1 MFRNHLKIALRNISR
16 HKFISFVN
24 LFGLTVGIASCLLI
38 IIYILH
44 ELSYDKYNDHPENL
58 YRVTRVFRNQENGN
72 VSLHLGTVAPPVGP
86 LLKHEFPQIEKMTQL
101 LGASNVS
108 VRYKE
113 KVFTEYDVYFAD
125 ENLFGIFKVNVTKGN
140 PRTALGEPYSVM
152 LSEEVAAK
160 YFGSE
165 DPMNKVVRID
175 NTKDFKVTGVYKAF
189 PANSHLHPSVMVSF
203 KTLNDPDIYGAENL
217 RTNWSNNSFLTYLRF
232 FPNTDIQQVEAK
244 FPSFLDKVFV
254 EPGARVKPSK
264 WTSLTLQRLTDIHL
278 RSHLDSEAEENG
290 DIKRVYIFS
299 AIALFILLI
308 ACINYMNL
316 STARSALRAKEIGI
330 RKVVGAERK
339 EIIRQFLTESVAITV
354 MAMGGAILLTLLC
367 LPFLNN
373 LSGTQLSFAVF
384 RQPLWI
390 GVLIGI
396 PLFVGLVSGIYPAL
410 FMSSFVPSRVLK
422 GLFKPGSSSISFRK
436 VLVTVQFTLSIVLI
450 IATVVVYRQ
459 LWFMQHKPLGFDK
472 EHIVTIPYNDAL
484 NKRFDSFRSALTS
497 SASIREVT
505 RSSRIP
511 SGRLLDTQGAEIQT
525 GDSLAPT
532 NADIK
537 YLAVDEYFISAYGI
551 HAMAGRTFSKD
562 FGTDTSAYV
571 LNESAVKVIGL
582 PSNQDAVGKNFSYG
596 GRRGKIIGVINDF
609 NFESLLQKIV
619 PLVLLY
625 PKGEE
630 DFGRISVKVEGGNVP
645 AALSKIEQ
653 TWKQF
658 LPEIPFEY
666 TFMDENFARLYEAQ
680 ERQGTIFSIFTGI
693 AIFIACLG
701 LFGLSSFAIS
711 QRMKEVGIRKV
722 LGANVNHI
730 VFLLSKDFMV
740 LVLLAAVIAFPVAW
754 YAMNKWLSEFAYR
767 ITISWWIFIAAA
779 LLTAIIALATV
790 SFLTI
795 RAAIANPVKSLR
807 SE

>member
-1 MFRNHLKIALRNISR
+1 
-16 HKFISFVN
+16 
-24 LFGLTVGIASCLLI
+24 
-38 IIYILH
+38 
-44 ELSYDKYNDHPENL
+44 
-58 YRVTRVFRNQENGN
+58 
-72 VSLHLGTVAPPVGP
+72 
-86 LLKHEFPQIEKMTQL
+86 
-101 LGASNVS
+101 
-108 VRYKE
+108 
-113 KVFTEYDVYFAD
+113 
-125 ENLFGIFKVNVTKGN
+125 
-140 PRTALGEPYSVM
+140 
-152 LSEEVAAK
+152 
-160 YFGSE
+160 
-165 DPMNKVVRID
+165 
-175 NTKDFKVTGVYKAF
+175 
-189 PANSHLHPSVMVSF
+189 
-203 KTLNDPDIYGAENL
+203 
-217 RTNWSNNSFLTYLRF
+217 
-232 FPNTDIQQVEAK
+232 
-244 FPSFLDKVFV
+244 
-254 EPGARVKPSK
+254 
-264 WTSLTLQRLTDIHL
+264 
-278 RSHLDSEAEENG
+278 
-290 DIKRVYIFS
+290 
-299 AIALFILLI
+299 
-308 ACINYMNL
+308 
-316 STARSALRAKEIGI
+316 
-330 RKVVGAERK
+330 
-339 EIIRQFLTESVAITV
+339 
-354 MAMGGAILLTLLC
+354 
-367 LPFLNN
+367 
-373 LSGTQLSFAVF
+373 
-384 RQPLWI
+384 
-390 GVLIGI
+390 
-396 PLFVGLVSGIYPAL
+396 
-410 FMSSFVPSRVLK
+410 
-422 GLFKPGSSSISFRK
+422 
-436 VLVTVQFTLSIVLI
+436 
-450 IATVVVYRQ
+450 
-459 LWFMQHKPLGFDK
+459 
-472 EHIVTIPYNDAL
+472 
-484 NKRFDSFRSALTS
+484 
-497 SASIREVT
+497 
-505 RSSRIP
+505 
-511 SGRLLDTQGAEIQT
+511 
-525 GDSLAPT
+525 
-532 NADIK
+532 
-537 YLAVDEYFISAYGI
+537 
-551 HAMAGRTFSKD
+551 
-562 FGTDTSAYV
+562 V